1 MCIYCI
7 YSSPLFVSFHSRGIY
22 QVLDVLDDDTD
33 NHVQEYEEVEIV
45 EKSVEPEQR
54 SATGRVYTG
63 NDCEYIKL
71 GSITANDGCT
81 NGEDK
86 DLEDTDDDDDD
97 FREQVCDKAGDRS
110 EEAVPDPE
118 WRSYPWVC
126 DQGEEVCQLFI
137 LYRSYD

>member
-7 YSSPLFVSFHSRGIY
+7 YSSALFVCFHSRGIY
-22 QVLDVLDDDTD
+22 EVVDVLDDDTD
-33 NHVQEYEEVEIV
+33 NHVQEYEEVEIM

-54 SATGRVYTG
+54 SATGRVLTG

-71 GSITANDGCT
+71 NSITANDGCT
-81 NGEDK
+81 DGEDR
-86 DLEDTDDDDDD
+86 DLDEDDTDDDD

-126 DQGEEVCQLFI
+126 DQGEEVC
-137 LYRSYD
+137 

>member
-7 YSSPLFVSFHSRGIY
+7 YSSALFVSFHSRGIY
-22 QVLDVLDDDTD
+22 EVVDVLDDDTD

-45 EKSVEPEQR
+45 VKSVEPSQR
-54 SATGRVYTG
+54 SASGRVYTG

-81 NGEDK
+81 DGEDR
-86 DLEDTDDDDDD
+86 DVDEDDTDDDD

-118 WRSYPWVC
+118 WRSYPWIC
-126 DQGEEVCQLFI
+126 DQGEEVCKLFI
-137 LYRSYD
+137 LY